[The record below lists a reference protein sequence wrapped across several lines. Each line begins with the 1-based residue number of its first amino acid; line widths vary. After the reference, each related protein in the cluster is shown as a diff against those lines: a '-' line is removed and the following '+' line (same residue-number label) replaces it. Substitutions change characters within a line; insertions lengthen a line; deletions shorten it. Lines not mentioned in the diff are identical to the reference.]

1 MNRQLR
7 WMRLDNAAKI
17 YPAAKRRNW
26 SNIFRLSAT
35 LTEEVDREVL
45 QRALNKTA
53 RRFPS
58 MVVRI
63 RRGMFWYY
71 IEELKEP
78 PVVQDEKSHPLSRMP
93 FDDIRKCAIR
103 VICYKNRIAC
113 EFFHAITDGNGGLI
127 FLKSLTAEY
136 LRLKYGENIPCTD
149 GVFDVEEDPDPAE
162 LEDSFFKNDGPVKAP
177 RKDDDAFQLEGVKE
191 FDGYN
196 NLITGL
202 IKTDEILKL
211 AKKHG
216 VTLTTFIASVMIAS
230 LINIQNRQV
239 PNKRRQKRVKVLIPI
254 NLRKMFDSKTVRN
267 FVLYITPGIDTR
279 LGEYSFE
286 EILKSVHHQMGLG
299 ITKQNMAAKIA
310 KNVGI
315 EKVFIVK
322 IMPLFIKNFV
332 IKTVYNLNGE
342 RKSCITIS
350 NLGNVSAPDEWR
362 KYVSRLDFVLGAPSE
377 NPNNC
382 GVLSYGENLYINI
395 TRTIKDAELE
405 REFFCYLRK
414 LGLNVKIE
422 SNRRDR

>member
-1 MNRQLR
+1 MSRQLR

-17 YPAAKRRNW
+17 YPAAKRRHW

-35 LTEEVDREVL
+35 LTEEVDREIL
-45 QRALNKTA
+45 QLALNKIS

-58 MVVRI
+58 MAVRI
-63 RRGMFWYY
+63 RMGVFWYY
-71 IEELKEP
+71 LEEMKEP
-78 PVVQDEKSHPLSRMP
+78 PSVQDEKGHPLSRMP

-149 GVFDVEEDPDPAE
+149 GIFDVEEEPKPEE
-162 LEDSFFKNDGPVKAP
+162 LEDSFFKNDGPVKAA
-177 RKDDDAFQLEGVKE
+177 RKDDDAFQLNGVRE
-191 FDGYN
+191 FDRYN
-196 NLITGL
+196 NLITGS
-202 IKTDEILKL
+202 IKTEDILQL
-211 AKKHG
+211 AKKYG

-239 PNKRRQKRVKVLIPI
+239 PNIRRQKRVKVLIPI
-254 NLRKMFDSKTVRN
+254 NLRKMFDSETLRN
-267 FVLYITPGIDTR
+267 FVLYITPGIDPR
-279 LGEYSFE
+279 LGEFSFE

-315 EKVFIVK
+315 ERVFIVK
-322 IMPLFIKNFV
+322 IMPLFIKNLV
-332 IKTVYNLNGE
+332 IKLFYNLNGE

-362 KYVSRLDFVLGAPSE
+362 KYVSRMDFVLGAPAE

-382 GVLSYGENLYINI
+382 GILSYNGTLNINI
-395 TRTIKDAELE
+395 TRTIKEAELE
-405 REFFCYLRK
+405 REFFCYLKK

-422 SNRRDR
+422 SNRRDL